1 LGSGSSPKITSNE
14 AVSTRGGHKIKTF
27 LLALLACSLWKS
39 ELGAQTPF
47 YQGATVTIR
56 VGFTAGGAFDVWA
69 RIIAHHLGKYIPGNP
84 TFVVQNMT
92 GGGSAIAAN
101 YVYGVAK
108 PDGLTLGV
116 VSPGLYI
123 QQLSGQKEIKFDWF
137 KYSWIGSPE
146 KTDRIFYIRADT
158 PYKTLLDLRDAAE
171 PPKCAATGLGTA
183 AYYFPRLLQEA
194 FGLKLTM
201 VPGYQGAADANL
213 AIERGEAQCWCG
225 SVQAYFGSEPG
236 RTWAKTGFVR
246 VLTQGGQ
253 KRHPNLSNVPTVWE
267 LMDKSKVGELHRR
280 IAKIFVLPDEM
291 GRPFFGPPG
300 IPADRLKALR
310 DGFVKMMKDPDVI
323 ADAKSKG
330 LEPSLMTAEEV
341 EALGRE
347 IGTVPPDLIERM
359 KPLLEK

>member
-1 LGSGSSPKITSNE
+1 MKILLFAFL
-14 AVSTRGGHKIKTF
+14 AV
-27 LLALLACSLWKS
+27 LLWKPQ
-39 ELGAQTPF
+39 LAAQTSF
-47 YQGATVTIR
+47 YEGKTINIR
-56 VGFTAGGAFDVWA
+56 VGFSAGGAFDVWA
-69 RIIAHHLGKYIPGNP
+69 RIIAQHLGKYVPGNP
-84 TFVVQNMT
+84 SFVVQNMT
-92 GGGSAIAAN
+92 GGGSMIAAN

-116 VSPGLYI
+116 VSPGIYI
-123 QQLSGQKEIKFDWF
+123 QQLAGHKEVKFNWF

-146 KTDRIFYIRADT
+146 KTDRICYIRADT
-158 PYKTLLDLRDAAE
+158 PYKTLVDLRDAVE
-171 PPKCAATGLGTA
+171 PVRFGATGLGTA
-183 AYYFPRLLQEA
+183 AYYFPRLLAEA
-194 FGLKLTM
+194 FNLKIAM

-213 AIERGEAQCWCG
+213 ALERGEVQGWCG

-253 KRHPNLSNVPTVWE
+253 KRHPNLGDVPTVWE
-267 LMDKSKVGELHRR
+267 YMGKHKVSELHKR
-280 IAKIFVLPDEM
+280 IAQIFVIPDEM

-310 DGFVKMMKDPDVI
+310 IGFEKMMKDPEVI

-330 LEPSLMTAEEV
+330 LEPSLMTGEEV

-347 IGTVPPDLIERM
+347 IGTVPPEVVQRM
-359 KPLLEK
+359 KGFLTK

>member
-1 LGSGSSPKITSNE
+1 MKPL
-14 AVSTRGGHKIKTF
+14 STRRGHKIKTC
-27 LLALLACSLWKS
+27 LLALLICSLWKS
-39 ELGAQTPF
+39 ELGAQTSS

-69 RIIAHHLGKYIPGNP
+69 RIIAHHLGKYVPGNP

-92 GGGSAIAAN
+92 GGGSMIAAN
-101 YVYGVAK
+101 YVYSVAK

-194 FGLKLTM
+194 FGLKLVV

-213 AIERGEAQCWCG
+213 AIERGEMQCWCG

-267 LMDKSKVGELHRR
+267 LMDKSKVSELHKRL
-280 IAKIFVLPDEM
+280 AKIFVLPDEM

-300 IPADRLKALR
+300 MPADRLKALR
-310 DGFVKMMKDPDVI
+310 EGFVKMMKDPDVI

>member
-1 LGSGSSPKITSNE
+1 MNVILLGI
-14 AVSTRGGHKIKTF
+14 
-27 LLALLACSLWKS
+27 LACLLWRS
-39 ELGAQTPF
+39 DAVAQSSF
-47 YQGATVTIR
+47 YQGQTVTIR

-69 RIIAHHLGKYIPGNP
+69 RLIAQYLGRYVAGNP
-84 TFVVQNMT
+84 NFVVQNMT
-92 GGGSAIAAN
+92 GGGSMIAAN
-101 YVYGVAK
+101 YIYSVAK

-123 QQLSGQKEIKFDWF
+123 QQLSGQKEVKFEWF

-158 PYKTLLDLRDAAE
+158 PYKTLLDLRDATE

-194 FGLKLTM
+194 FNLKLVV
-201 VPGYQGAADANL
+201 VPGYPGAADANL
-213 AIERGEAQCWCG
+213 AIERGEMQCWCG
-225 SVQAYFGSEPG
+225 SIQAYFGSEPG

-246 VLTQGGQ
+246 VLTQGGE
-253 KRHPNLSNVPTVWE
+253 KRHPNLPNVPTVWE
-267 LMDKSKVGELHRR
+267 FMDKQKVSDLHRR
-280 IAKIFVLPDEM
+280 IAKIFVLPDEI

-310 DGFVKMMKDPDVI
+310 DGFVKMMNDPDVI

-330 LEPSLMTAEEV
+330 LEPSLMTGEQI

-347 IGTVPPDLIERM
+347 IGTVPPEVIERM
-359 KPLLEK
+359 KPLLDK

>member
-1 LGSGSSPKITSNE
+1 M
-14 AVSTRGGHKIKTF
+14 KTL
-27 LLALLACSLWKS
+27 LLALLGCLLWKTD
-39 ELGAQTPF
+39 GAAQTPF
-47 YQGATVTIR
+47 YQGQTVTIR

-69 RIIAHHLGKYIPGNP
+69 RIIAHHLGKYVPGNP
-84 TFVVQNMT
+84 SFVVQNMT
-92 GGGSAIAAN
+92 GGGSMIAAN
-101 YVYGVAK
+101 YVYSVAK

-123 QQLSGQKEIKFDWF
+123 QQLSGQQEIKFDWF

-158 PYKTLLDLRDAAE
+158 PYKTLLDMRNAVE
-171 PPKCAATGLGTA
+171 PPKCGATGLGTA

-201 VPGYQGAADANL
+201 VPGYKGAADANL
-213 AIERGEAQCWCG
+213 AIERGEVQCWCG

-253 KRHPNLSNVPTVWE
+253 KRHANLPNVPTVWE
-267 LMDKSKVGELHRR
+267 FMDKQKASDLHRR

-300 IPADRLKALR
+300 IPPGRLKALR
-310 DGFVKMMKDPDVI
+310 DGFAKMMKEPDVI

-330 LEPSLMTAEEV
+330 LEPSLMTGEEV

-347 IGTVPPDLIERM
+347 IGTVPADLIQRM
-359 KPLLEK
+359 KPLLEN

>member
-1 LGSGSSPKITSNE
+1 MKFFWL
-14 AVSTRGGHKIKTF
+14 AV
-27 LLALLACSLWKS
+27 LACLLWRS
-39 ELGAQTPF
+39 DAVAQSPF
-47 YQGATVTIR
+47 YQGQTVTIR

-69 RIIAHHLGKYIPGNP
+69 RLIAQHFGKYVPGNP
-84 TFVVQNMT
+84 NFVVQNMT
-92 GGGSAIAAN
+92 GGGSMIAAN
-101 YVYGVAK
+101 YVYSVAK

-123 QQLSGQKEIKFDWF
+123 QQLSGQKEIKFEWF

-158 PYKTLLDLRDAAE
+158 PYKTLLDLRDAVE

-194 FGLKLTM
+194 FGLKLAM

-213 AIERGEAQCWCG
+213 AIERGETQCWCG

-236 RTWAKTGFVR
+236 RSWAKTGFVR

-253 KRHPNLSNVPTVWE
+253 KRHPNLPNVPTVWE
-267 LMDKSKVGELHRR
+267 FMDQQKVSDLHRR
-280 IAKIFVLPDEM
+280 LAKIFVLPDEM

-300 IPADRLKALR
+300 MPADRLKALR
-310 DGFVKMMKDPDVI
+310 EGFVKMMNDPDVI
-323 ADAKSKG
+323 AEAKSKG
-330 LEPSLMTAEEV
+330 LEPSLMTGEQI

-347 IGTVPPDLIERM
+347 IGTVPAEVLDRM

>member
-1 LGSGSSPKITSNE
+1 MV
-14 AVSTRGGHKIKTF
+14 AF
-27 LLALLACSLWKS
+27 LALFLWS
-39 ELGAQTPF
+39 AEVPAQTPF
-47 YQGATVTIR
+47 YQGKTINIR

-69 RIIAHHLGKYIPGNP
+69 RIIAQYMGKYIPGNP
-84 TFVVQNMT
+84 TFIVQNMT
-92 GGGSAIAAN
+92 GGGSMIAAN
-101 YVYGVAK
+101 YVYNVAK

-116 VSPGLYI
+116 VSPGIYI
-123 QQLSGQKEIKFDWF
+123 LQLSGQKEVQFEWF

-158 PYKTLLDLRDAAE
+158 PFKALEDLRGAVDV
-171 PPKCAATGLGTA
+171 PKCGATGLGTA
-183 AYYFPRLLQEA
+183 AYYFPRFLQDA
-194 FGLKLTM
+194 FGLKLAV

-213 AIERGEAQCWCG
+213 AIEKGEMQCWCG

-253 KRHPNLSNVPTVWE
+253 KRHPNLPDVPTIWE
-267 LMDKSKVGELHRR
+267 LFDKHKIGDLHRR
-280 IAKIFVLPDEM
+280 LAKILVIPDEM

-300 IPADRLKALR
+300 IPADRLKILR
-310 DGFVKMMKDPDVI
+310 AAFVRMLHDPDMI
-323 ADAKSKG
+323 ADAKKKG
-330 LEPSLMTAEEV
+330 LEPSIMTGEEV

-347 IGTVPPDLIERM
+347 LGTVPPEVMQRL

>member
-1 LGSGSSPKITSNE
+1 MKPVSSQR
-14 AVSTRGGHKIKTF
+14 VKTF
-27 LLALLACSLWKS
+27 LLALLACALWKS
-39 ELGAQTPF
+39 ELGAQTPV

-69 RIIAHHLGKYIPGNP
+69 RIIAHHLGKYVPGNP

-92 GGGSAIAAN
+92 GGGSMIAAN
-101 YVYGVAK
+101 YVYSVAK

-158 PYKTLLDLRDAAE
+158 PYKTLLDMRDAAE

-194 FGLKLTM
+194 FGLKLTT

-213 AIERGEAQCWCG
+213 AIERGEMQCWCG

-253 KRHPNLSNVPTVWE
+253 KRHPNLPNVPTVWE
-267 LMDKSKVGELHRR
+267 HMDKQKITELHRR

-310 DGFVKMMKDPDVI
+310 EGFVKMMKDPDVI

-347 IGTVPPDLIERM
+347 IGTVPPDLVERM

>member
-1 LGSGSSPKITSNE
+1 MKRSVVTIV
-14 AVSTRGGHKIKTF
+14 AC
-27 LLALLACSLWKS
+27 LLWISDV
-39 ELGAQTPF
+39 GAQAPF
-47 YQGATVTIR
+47 YQGKTVTIR
-56 VGFTAGGAFDVWA
+56 VGFSAGGAFDVWA
-69 RIIAHHLGKYIPGNP
+69 RIIAQYISKYIPGNP

-92 GGGSAIAAN
+92 GGGSMIAAN
-101 YVYGVAK
+101 YVYSVAK

-116 VSPGLYI
+116 VSPGIYI
-123 QQLSGQKEIKFDWF
+123 QQLSGHPEVRFEWF

-158 PYKTLLDLRDAAE
+158 PYKTLEDLRNAVE
-171 PPKCAATGLGTA
+171 PPKCGATGLGTA
-183 AYYFPRLLQEA
+183 AYYFPRFLQDA
-194 FGLKLTM
+194 FALKLAM

-213 AIERGEAQCWCG
+213 AIEKGEIQCWCG

-253 KRHPNLSNVPTVWE
+253 KRHPNLPQVPTVWE
-267 LMDKSKVGELHRR
+267 LMDKHKTSELHRR
-280 IAKIFVLPDEM
+280 VAKIFVLPDEM

-300 IPADRLKALR
+300 MPVDRLKILR
-310 DGFVKMMKDPDVI
+310 DGFVKMMADPEMI
-323 ADAKSKG
+323 AEAKKKG
-330 LEPSLMTAEEV
+330 LEPSLMTGEEV

-347 IGTVPPDLIERM
+347 IGAVPPEVMQKM

>member
-1 LGSGSSPKITSNE
+1 MKRFFLVVVGCLLWSSDLS
-14 AVSTRGGHKIKTF
+14 
-27 LLALLACSLWKS
+27 
-39 ELGAQTPF
+39 AQTPF
-47 YQGATVTIR
+47 YQSKTVTIR
-56 VGFTAGGAFDVWA
+56 VGFSAGGAFDVWA
-69 RIIAHHLGKYIPGNP
+69 RIIAQHLGKHVPGNP

-92 GGGSAIAAN
+92 GGGSMIAAN
-101 YVYGVAK
+101 YVYSVAK
-108 PDGLTLGV
+108 PDGLTLGI
-116 VSPGLYI
+116 VSPGIYI
-123 QQLSGQKEIKFDWF
+123 QQLSGHQEVRFEWF

-158 PYKTLLDLRDAAE
+158 PYKRLEDLRNAVE
-171 PPKCAATGLGTA
+171 PPKCGATGIGTA
-183 AYYFPRLLQEA
+183 AYYFPRFLQEA

-213 AIERGEAQCWCG
+213 AIEKGEVQCWCG

-253 KRHPNLSNVPTVWE
+253 KRHPNLTDAPTVWE
-267 LMDKSKVGELHRR
+267 LLDKHKASDIYRR
-280 IAKIFVLPDEM
+280 VAKILVLPDEM

-300 IPADRLKALR
+300 MPPDRLKTLR
-310 DGFVKMMKDPDVI
+310 AGFVKMMGDPDMI
-323 ADAKSKG
+323 AEAKKKG
-330 LEPSLMTAEEV
+330 LEPSLMTGEEV

-347 IGTVPPDLIERM
+347 IGTVPPEVLERM

>member
-1 LGSGSSPKITSNE
+1 MRK
-14 AVSTRGGHKIKTF
+14 F
-27 LLALLACSLWKS
+27 LLALSICLVTASNAP
-39 ELGAQTPF
+39 AQTPF
-47 YQGATVTIR
+47 YQGKTVTIR
-56 VGFTAGGAFDVWA
+56 VGFSAGGAFDVWA
-69 RIIAHHLGKYIPGNP
+69 RLIAAHIGKYIPGNP

-92 GGGSAIAAN
+92 GGGSMIAAN

-116 VSPGLYI
+116 VSPGIYI
-123 QQLSGQKEIKFDWF
+123 QQISGNQEVRFDWF

-158 PYKTLLDLRDAAE
+158 PYKTLEDLRNAVE
-171 PPKCAATGLGTA
+171 PPKCGATGIGTA
-183 AYYFPRLLQEA
+183 AYYFPRFLQDA
-194 FGLKLTM
+194 FGLKLSM

-213 AIERGEAQCWCG
+213 AIEKGEVQCWCG

-253 KRHPNLSNVPTVWE
+253 KRHPNLADVPTIWE
-267 LMDKSKVGELHRR
+267 LFDKHKIGELHRR
-280 IAKIFVLPDEM
+280 IAKILVLPDEM

-300 IPADRLKALR
+300 IPPDRLKMLR
-310 DGFVKMMKDPDVI
+310 EGFVKMMADPDVI
-323 ADAKSKG
+323 AEAKKKG
-330 LEPSLMTAEEV
+330 LEPSLMTGEDV

-347 IGTVPPDLIERM
+347 IGTVPPEVMQRI

>member
-1 LGSGSSPKITSNE
+1 MKQ
-14 AVSTRGGHKIKTF
+14 F
-27 LLALLACSLWKS
+27 LLALAAGLIWQADLS
-39 ELGAQTPF
+39 AQTPV
-47 YQGATVTIR
+47 YQGQTVNIR

-69 RIIAHHLGKYIPGNP
+69 RIIAQHLGKYVAGNP

-92 GGGSAIAAN
+92 GGGSMIAAN
-101 YVYGVAK
+101 YIYSVAK
-108 PDGLTLGV
+108 PDGLTLGI

-123 QQLSGQKEIKFDWF
+123 QQLSGQSEIKFDWF

-158 PYKTLLDLRDAAE
+158 PYKTLLDMRNATE

-194 FGLKLTM
+194 FGLKLSM

-213 AIERGEAQCWCG
+213 AIERGEMQCWCG

-253 KRHPNLSNVPTVWE
+253 KRHANLPNVPTVWE
-267 LMDKSKVGELHRR
+267 LMDKQKVGDLHRR
-280 IAKIFVLPDEM
+280 IGKIFVLPDEM
-291 GRPFFGPPG
+291 GRPFFGPPAM
-300 IPADRLKALR
+300 PADRLKALR
-310 DGFVKMMKDPDVI
+310 DGFSKMMKDPDVI
-323 ADAKSKG
+323 ADAKNKG
-330 LEPSLMTAEEV
+330 LEPSLMTGEEV

-347 IGTVPPDLIERM
+347 IGTVPQELVERM

>member
-1 LGSGSSPKITSNE
+1 MKIL
-14 AVSTRGGHKIKTF
+14 
-27 LLALLACSLWKS
+27 LLALSACLLWRSDLA
-39 ELGAQTPF
+39 AQTPS
-47 YQGATVTIR
+47 YHGQTVSIR

-69 RIIAHHLGKYIPGNP
+69 RIIARHLSKYVAGNP

-92 GGGSAIAAN
+92 GGGSMIAAN

-108 PDGLTLGV
+108 SDGLTLGI

-123 QQLSGQKEIKFDWF
+123 QQLSGQREIKFDWF

-146 KTDRIFYIRADT
+146 KTDRVFYIRADT
-158 PYKTLLDLRDAAE
+158 PYKTLLDMRDAAV

-194 FGLKLTM
+194 FGLKLAM

-213 AIERGEAQCWCG
+213 AIERGEVQCWCG

-253 KRHPNLSNVPTVWE
+253 KRHANLPNVPTVWE
-267 LMDKSKVGELHRR
+267 YMDNQKVGDLHRR

-310 DGFVKMMKDPDVI
+310 DGFAKMMKDPDVI
-323 ADAKSKG
+323 AEAKSKG
-330 LEPSLMTAEEV
+330 LEPSLMTGEEV

-347 IGTVPPDLIERM
+347 IGTLPPELIERI

>member
-1 LGSGSSPKITSNE
+1 MKMLLVLAL
-14 AVSTRGGHKIKTF
+14 AVSVGWTSD
-27 LLALLACSLWKS
+27 AA
-39 ELGAQTPF
+39 AQSPF
-47 YQGATVTIR
+47 YQGQTVTIR

-69 RIIAHHLGKYIPGNP
+69 RIMAQHLGKHVAGHPN
-84 TFVVQNMT
+84 FVVQNMT
-92 GGGSAIAAN
+92 GGGSMIAAN

-123 QQLSGQKEIKFDWF
+123 QQLAGQREIKFDWF

-158 PYKTLLDLRDAAE
+158 PYKTLLDMRNAAE

-183 AYYFPRLLQEA
+183 AYFFPRLLQEA
-194 FGLKLTM
+194 FGLKLAM

-253 KRHPNLSNVPTVWE
+253 QRHPQLTDIPTLWE
-267 LMDKSKVGELHRR
+267 FMDKEKVSDIYRK
-280 IAKIFVLPDEM
+280 IARIFVLPDEI

-300 IPADRLKALR
+300 IPADRLRALR

-323 ADAKSKG
+323 AEAKSKG
-330 LEPSLMTAEEV
+330 LEPSLMTGEQV

-347 IGTVPPDLIERM
+347 IGTVPADVIGRM
-359 KPLLEK
+359 KPLLEKPA

>member
-1 LGSGSSPKITSNE
+1 
-14 AVSTRGGHKIKTF
+14 
-27 LLALLACSLWKS
+27 
-39 ELGAQTPF
+39 
-47 YQGATVTIR
+47 
-56 VGFTAGGAFDVWA
+56 
-69 RIIAHHLGKYIPGNP
+69 
-84 TFVVQNMT
+84 
-92 GGGSAIAAN
+92 
-101 YVYGVAK
+101 VAK

-194 FGLKLTM
+194 FGLKLVM

-213 AIERGEAQCWCG
+213 AIERGEVQCWCG

-246 VLTQGGQ
+246 TLTQGGQ
-253 KRHPNLSNVPTVWE
+253 KRHPNLPNVPTVWE
-267 LMDKSKVGELHRR
+267 FMDKQKVSDLHRR

-310 DGFVKMMKDPDVI
+310 EGFVKMMKDPDVI

-330 LEPSLMTAEEV
+330 LEPSLMTGEEV

-347 IGTVPPDLIERM
+347 IGTVPPDLLARM

>member
-1 LGSGSSPKITSNE
+1 MRTL
-14 AVSTRGGHKIKTF
+14 
-27 LLALLACSLWKS
+27 LLALLACLLWKAD
-39 ELGAQTPF
+39 LAAQAPF
-47 YQGATVTIR
+47 YQGQTVNIR

-69 RIIAHHLGKYIPGNP
+69 RIIAQHLGRYVAGNP
-84 TFVVQNMT
+84 NFVVQNMT
-92 GGGSAIAAN
+92 GGGSMIAAN

-123 QQLSGQKEIKFDWF
+123 QQLSGHKEIKFDWF

-158 PYKTLLDLRDAAE
+158 PYKTLLDMRDAVE

-183 AYYFPRLLQEA
+183 AYYFPRLLQDA
-194 FGLKLTM
+194 FGLKLAM

-213 AIERGEAQCWCG
+213 AIERGEVQCWCG

-246 VLTQGGQ
+246 TLTQGGQ
-253 KRHPNLSNVPTVWE
+253 QRHPNLPNVPTVWE
-267 LMDKSKVGELHRR
+267 FMDKQKVNELYRR

-310 DGFVKMMKDPDVI
+310 DGFAKMMNVPEVI
-323 ADAKSKG
+323 AEAKSKG
-330 LEPSLMTAEEV
+330 LEPSLMTGEEV